1 MALQGKH
8 ILVGISGGI
17 AAYKIPELIRGLVK
31 AGAEVR
37 VATTRHALEFVTELT
52 LQTVSGH
59 PVYSDV
65 FAAINA
71 HATEHISLPEWCD
84 AMIVA
89 PATANVVA
97 KMAAG
102 IADDALTTTI
112 CSCVARKPILIAP
125 AMNDKMWENPA
136 TQHAVET
143 IRSWQNVRVIEPAE
157 GPLACG
163 VVGKGRMPEAEELQ
177 EALEYVLTPPTLAG
191 QRILITAGGTQE
203 PIDPVRFISNYST
216 GKMGVALAQ
225 VCARR
230 GAEVTM
236 VCGSMSVTP
245 RNPFGAI
252 HRIDALSAQEMYEAC
267 IAQWPRMN
275 SAILCAAVADFTPC
289 EKAENKIKKG
299 DRSLVNGDRSL
310 VIGGKPSSAEAT
322 PPVNREDAPG
332 DRSLVISD
340 RSLVNGGK
348 PSSAEATPPV
358 SREDAPGEWSLSLKE
373 TADIAKALGQSKRPD
388 QKLIGFALETQHEI
402 ENALHKME
410 RKNLD
415 AIVLNSLRDK
425 GAGFG
430 VDTNRVTIIRA
441 DGNSLELP
449 LLSKAEAANEIIR
462 YSFLLEEA
470 E

>member
-310 VIGGKPSSAEAT
+310 VNG
-322 PPVNREDAPG
+322 
-332 DRSLVISD
+332 D

-358 SREDAPGEWSLSLKE
+358 NREDAPGEWSLSLKE

>member
-177 EALEYVLTPPTLAG
+177 EALEYVLTPRTLAG

-252 HRIDALSAQEMYEAC
+252 HRIDALSAQDMYEAC

-299 DRSLVNGDRSL
+299 ELKVESQKLKV
-310 VIGGKPSSAEAT
+310 E
-322 PPVNREDAPG
+322 
-332 DRSLVISD
+332 
-340 RSLVNGGK
+340 
-348 PSSAEATPPV
+348 
-358 SREDAPGEWSLSLKE
+358 SRESNVFSLSLKE

>member
-252 HRIDALSAQEMYEAC
+252 HRIDALSAQDMYEAC

-299 DRSLVNGDRSL
+299 DRSLVIGDRSL
-310 VIGGKPSSAEAT
+310 VI
-322 PPVNREDAPG
+322 
-332 DRSLVISD
+332 
-340 RSLVNGGK
+340 GGK

>member
-112 CSCVARKPILIAP
+112 CSCVARKPIVIAP

-143 IRSWQNVRVIEPAE
+143 IRGWENIRVIEPAE

-163 VVGKGRMPEAEELQ
+163 VVGKGRMPEVEELQ
-177 EALEYVLTPPTLAG
+177 EALAYALTPQTLAG

-225 VCARR
+225 ACARR
-230 GAEVTM
+230 GADVTM
-236 VCGSMSVTP
+236 VCGAMSATP

-252 HRIDALSAQEMYEAC
+252 HRIDALSAQDMYEAC

-289 EKAENKIKKG
+289 EKAKEKIKKDSG
-299 DRSLVNGDRSL
+299 FRIQDSGLFL
-310 VIGGKPSSAEAT
+310 P
-322 PPVNREDAPG
+322 
-332 DRSLVISD
+332 
-340 RSLVNGGK
+340 
-348 PSSAEATPPV
+348 
-358 SREDAPGEWSLSLKE
+358 LKE

-388 QKLIGFALETQHEI
+388 QKLIGFALETQHEK

-430 VDTNRVTIIRA
+430 VDTNRVTVLRA

-449 LLSKAEAANEIIR
+449 LLSKEETANEIIR
-462 YSFLLEEA
+462 YLLEEA